1 VAPGLT
7 DTPAARSGQPAAL
20 FEDMVARQ
28 ALPRTLVPG
37 DVAATVAFLASDA
50 AVLTGQT
57 LCVDGG
63 LVLR

>member
-1 VAPGLT
+1 M
-7 DTPAARSGQPAAL
+7 R
-20 FEDMVARQ
+20 ARQ

-37 DVAATVAFLASDA
+37 DVAATVSFLCSDGA
-50 AVLTGQT
+50 AALTGQT